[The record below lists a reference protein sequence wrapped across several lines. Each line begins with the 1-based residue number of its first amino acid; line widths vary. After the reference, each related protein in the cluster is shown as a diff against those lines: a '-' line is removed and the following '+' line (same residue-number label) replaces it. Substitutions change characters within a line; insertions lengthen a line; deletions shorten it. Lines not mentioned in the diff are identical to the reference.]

1 MTFTW
6 ADKNSSEIKLPSYEN
21 KELEARFEEVYK
33 VFQTSFH
40 ESIVKMNSCLKSY
53 GVKICK
59 TKLTDNNGIKPH
71 YLNSRYICNLL
82 NSPNAKVVSMHSN
95 AYASVSI
102 NVKGRLLLYAICQLY
117 RCRIMLFST
126 RSKAVI
132 IHPSNTDQSDQ
143 IPCFY
148 ILQHKDSYI
157 HETTY
162 FFLKSTKTPVP
173 NPTGLQ
179 VQNQNSPTKVAIKR
193 EAGEKKAKK
202 DRHKLGK
209 KLDEMI
215 VNLLKEEV
223 QSMYDKKWRQ
233 FLIKNSNT
241 ASSSSGE
248 SSLLNRFG
256 ATLSK
261 KQLPTGVVPLVKQK
275 IELMLHNNE
284 VEGMSGGDIPK
295 SAMWLYNKIQHFK
308 EQNLINIH
316 DLANNFLERVEHNT
330 NNNVN
335 NQSSSRNISDQEST
349 EEKVMIKAAD
359 TEEEKKKKDTGY
371 RTVGKT
377 LKSVINSKFD
387 YDILR
392 ERLDMLQITCRKS
405 IAGLSKAIETL
416 IEILFSGKV
425 GQDNSATAY
434 DIFKLDDIDFNNQ
447 NIGKGEQDIAL
458 LSNITL
464 KSLEEADLF
473 SYAGFWTIM
482 SKCIGKKFVDK
493 KNNSYVFHCIF
504 VRSLC

>member
-1 MTFTW
+1 MKRKIEPDKDDDEQRRKQSLRERTVGFNVQDSGLTTQDDGFPQGLLTFTW

-21 KELEARFEEVYK
+21 KELEARFEK
-33 VFQTSFH
+33 
-40 ESIVKMNSCLKSY
+40 
-53 GVKICK
+53 
-59 TKLTDNNGIKPH
+59 
-71 YLNSRYICNLL
+71 
-82 NSPNAKVVSMHSN
+82 
-95 AYASVSI
+95 
-102 NVKGRLLLYAICQLY
+102 
-117 RCRIMLFST
+117 
-126 RSKAVI
+126 
-132 IHPSNTDQSDQ
+132 
-143 IPCFY
+143 
-148 ILQHKDSYI
+148 HKDSYI

-179 VQNQNSPTKVAIKR
+179 L
-193 EAGEKKAKK
+193 
-202 DRHKLGK
+202 DGK

-233 FLIKNSNT
+233 FFIKNSNT

-330 NNNVN
+330 K
-335 NQSSSRNISDQEST
+335 I
-349 EEKVMIKAAD
+349 II
-359 TEEEKKKKDTGY
+359 
-371 RTVGKT
+371 TVGKT

-387 YDILR
+387 YDIPR
-392 ERLDMLQITCRKS
+392 ERLDMLQTTCRKS

-425 GQDNSATAY
+425 GQDNSATTY
-434 DIFKLDDIDFNNQ
+434 DIIELDDIDFNNQ

-482 SKCIGKKFVDK
+482 SKYAINANMNETDAF
-493 KNNSYVFHCIF
+493 NFTTTPALASAS
-504 VRSLC
+504 RSKSGGDFAA